1 MQKIHCRLWKCIWHV
16 SHVIQSIQKTNFSKH
31 GNSRSRHQRGSA
43 GKGVFRNFTKFTG
56 KHRCQSLFLNKFAV
70 LSVKKNSL
78 AVYRFFM
85 FDINLARNEYCRAIY
100 VDFEIKIVLLTRM
113 EKRST
118 RYYIQSF
125 QSTKGF
131 NDYLANTK
139 LIRQDFRS
147 YFIGSVP
154 WQWDIVP
161 QRTHLTT
168 ESSVKYYYL
177 LEKLPLCC

>member
-1 MQKIHCRLWKCIWHV
+1 
-16 SHVIQSIQKTNFSKH
+16 
-31 GNSRSRHQRGSA
+31 
-43 GKGVFRNFTKFTG
+43 
-56 KHRCQSLFLNKFAV
+56 
-70 LSVKKNSL
+70 
-78 AVYRFFM
+78 M

-125 QSTKGF
+125 QSTQGF
-131 NDYLANTK
+131 HDYLANTK

-147 YFIGSVP
+147 YFIGSVL